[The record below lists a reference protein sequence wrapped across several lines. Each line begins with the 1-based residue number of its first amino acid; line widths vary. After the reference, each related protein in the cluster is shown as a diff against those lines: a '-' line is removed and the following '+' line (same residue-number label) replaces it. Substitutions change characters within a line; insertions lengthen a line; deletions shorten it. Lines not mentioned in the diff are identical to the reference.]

1 MARLITVQRLLL
13 GIVSIINVIPARCFF
28 DYQETNINVP
38 IIKEFTYRM
47 NKVYAFIII
56 IPLIAILFLKTMSF
70 YEFDTKQRYIK
81 NAIDNVAHKVMLTGV
96 MTVKDKEE
104 LMNKLQ
110 KLSSFEDEDIIL
122 KCGNLDS
129 DGTLS
134 DLSSYSL
141 GEVLDRGEVFSI
153 YIQSDVETDFS
164 RMEGS
169 SENDKLFYK
178 AKAICRVEKNRQQD

>member
-1 MARLITVQRLLL
+1 
-13 GIVSIINVIPARCFF
+13 
-28 DYQETNINVP
+28 
-38 IIKEFTYRM
+38 M